1 MGCQC
6 SAPNIQMNLH
16 GASHHSHKDQMGKLM
31 SLPKGGVVINTSIG
45 KFQYGVPP
53 ESVKDSIANNFEVA
67 EFFIIPNDQFDFISG
82 MSLMELEFPVYYN
95 FFFKRKKTTIIC
107 EDDMINKIKLIFQ
120 ETLNGPKDLSNFK
133 DDFVNN
139 Y

>member
-1 MGCQC
+1 M
-6 SAPNIQMNLH
+6 
-16 GASHHSHKDQMGKLM
+16 
-31 SLPKGGVVINTSIG
+31 
-45 KFQYGVPP
+45 PP

-107 EDDMINKIKLIFQ
+107 EEEMIHKIKLVFQ

-133 DDFVNN
+133 DDFVVG
-139 Y
+139 YEAIPDIEKELKYFAQDLRDPDL